1 MYGLCRFLTHYF
13 EADKGPF
20 RNICDLSDEQI
31 ELIIEAEK
39 GAETAFNR
47 FALGSNFFKLRRAAD
62 DLLVEKYA
70 EKFGVKPR
78 IRRSSPFWEL
88 SIEPRACIEMAEAFG
103 SESHFYPQNTLLS
116 CIRII
121 FIWFGVK
128 DSFSLKSH
136 TPVSHFMI
144 CFSPTLNCR
153 RRSGLITLTRASRK
167 RNAVVC
173 GCIRT

>member
-1 MYGLCRFLTHYF
+1 MYGLCSFLTHYF

-31 ELIIEAEK
+31 EFIIEAEK

-47 FALGSNFFKLRRAAD
+47 FALGSDFFKLRRAAD
-62 DLLVEKYA
+62 DLL
-70 EKFGVKPR
+70 
-78 IRRSSPFWEL
+78 
-88 SIEPRACIEMAEAFG
+88 
-103 SESHFYPQNTLLS
+103 
-116 CIRII
+116 
-121 FIWFGVK
+121 IWLGVK

-173 GCIRT
+173 GRIRT